1 MSLKEHQVCRGWI
14 QTTVLPK
21 LVAWRV
27 TVILVTQNQNQR
39 TIDDDEEDEEIHQC
53 PIKQHNTGKE
63 MSHNDQGERVEIVLN
78 QDRNI
83 AKRPLKRW
91 IFTKIELKLTRKTN

>member
-39 TIDDDEEDEEIHQC
+39 TINDDEEDEEIHQC

-63 MSHNDQGERVEIVLN
+63 MSHNDQGERVKIDL
-78 QDRNI
+78 NI

-91 IFTKIELKLTRKTN
+91 IYTNIELKLTKKTN